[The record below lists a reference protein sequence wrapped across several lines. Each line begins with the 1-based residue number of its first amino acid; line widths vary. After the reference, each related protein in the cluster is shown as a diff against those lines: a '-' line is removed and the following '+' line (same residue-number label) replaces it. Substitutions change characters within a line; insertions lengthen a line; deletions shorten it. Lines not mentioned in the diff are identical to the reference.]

1 MDSIPIIKKAYEIF
15 SELGAF
21 DKISFVYF
29 NVEWGMDEEVKNLI
43 EKGEYEKAM
52 RKLIYTVMM
61 NINNEPMYE
70 NIRIIIMNNCID
82 LLHGIDASGISAW
95 DNLKEFIDIV
105 HDFSM
110 YTLENKEDFKTN
122 KEKQKLIKTKLKE
135 LIDIYKNNR
144 K

>member
-1 MDSIPIIKKAYEIF
+1 MDPIPIIKKVYEIF

-21 DKISFVYF
+21 DKISFVYL
-29 NVEWGMDEEVKNLI
+29 NVEWSMNEEVKNLI

-70 NIRIIIMNNCID
+70 NIRTIIMNNCID

-122 KEKQKLIKTKLKE
+122 KEKQELIKAKLDE
-135 LIDIYKNNR
+135 LVNIYKNNR